1 MFTGEVTVRGDG
13 GDMWELCY
21 SLLNI
26 LYKFQTAIKIS
37 RSFFLMFVETV
48 DDDTWKT
55 SAVKN
60 WLEEEEV
67 IFFKGE

>member
-13 GDMWELCY
+13 GGMWELCY

-67 IFFKGE
+67 IFF

>member
-1 MFTGEVTVRGDG
+1 MFTGEVTVREDG
-13 GDMWELCY
+13 GGTWELCY

-26 LYKFQTAIKIS
+26 LYKLQTAIKIS
-37 RSFFLMFVETV
+37 RSYFLMCVETV

-67 IFFKGE
+67 IFF

>member
-1 MFTGEVTVRGDG
+1 MRGDG
-13 GDMWELCY
+13 GGMWELCY

-67 IFFKGE
+67 IFF